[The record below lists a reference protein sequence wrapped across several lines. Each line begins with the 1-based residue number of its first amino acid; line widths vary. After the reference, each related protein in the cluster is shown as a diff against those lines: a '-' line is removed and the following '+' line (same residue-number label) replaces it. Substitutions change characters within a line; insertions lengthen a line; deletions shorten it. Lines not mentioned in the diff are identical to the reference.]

1 MRIERAVGVR
11 TTAFTDLGLPGKE
24 WSGASDSKDKGT
36 RREEGWGYIALSLL
50 LSTSPPRPSALPSL
64 TLTRQGTIPG
74 RFSESQTIL
83 EDPTKWR
90 PSYLPSGGH
99 DSSQSF
105 FLKRILKDFFISLFH
120 LLSVH
125 SQSRSGAAEKRIR
138 GSPWVLFSYPHFQAL
153 PLNRGDL
160 AREKSWMQLGV
171 ALERAPKSTALGER
185 EGKMSSR
192 QMGVQRGA
200 PSSGREN

>member
-105 FLKRILKDFFISLFH
+105 FL
-120 LLSVH
+120 
-125 SQSRSGAAEKRIR
+125 
-138 GSPWVLFSYPHFQAL
+138 
-153 PLNRGDL
+153 
-160 AREKSWMQLGV
+160 
-171 ALERAPKSTALGER
+171 
-185 EGKMSSR
+185 
-192 QMGVQRGA
+192 
-200 PSSGREN
+200 